1 MRHAPTIEYVRR
13 LSDTDPSTM
22 ADAITEACEAI
33 GKAAESQQV
42 MVYGPAVSF
51 AGNHL
56 VLRWSS
62 DFPSLAKDVLR
73 KLLPSDSRKPA
84 SRFHAV
90 DTSPEAVARGYAEC
104 IDTPPPAA
112 PANYALPEF
121 SEPVVAGLSKQAL
134 QTATTPQLQ
143 NLQSTLSSST
153 EVHATE
159 TMTGDYIPPANAEPL
174 PVLAP
179 GESLNEPVAFADP
192 GPHGSEYVTP
202 TEEAAYVSDRE
213 AAEVRS
219 TVATSD
225 GTALSRN
232 MPVKVA
238 IDGEEPASGIVQAG
252 PRGMLVVKGVVRV
265 KLDDGQTVFAKP
277 EALTASKE

>member
-1 MRHAPTIEYVRR
+1 
-13 LSDTDPSTM
+13 M

-90 DTSPEAVARGYAEC
+90 DTSPEAAARGYAEC
-104 IDTPPPAA
+104 IDVEPRPKADFP
-112 PANYALPEF
+112 PEF
-121 SEPVVAGLSKQAL
+121 SEPVVANPNIVHNEVWVDPADVRVFDPTAL
-134 QTATTPQLQ
+134 AASIDGEL
-143 NLQSTLSSST
+143 L
-153 EVHATE
+153 A
-159 TMTGDYIPPANAEPL
+159 
-174 PVLAP
+174 PVLPALVP
-179 GESLNEPVAFADP
+179 GESLKEPVAFADP
-192 GPHGSEYVTP
+192 GPLGDVGPGYLARNDEQNRAS
-202 TEEAAYVSDRE
+202 AAQPVDC
-213 AAEVRS
+213 AAQARAA
-219 TVATSD
+219 TTSD
-225 GTALSRN
+225 GVALSRN

-238 IDGEEPASGIVQAG
+238 IDGQEPASGIVQAG

-265 KLDDGQTVFAKP
+265 KLDDGQTVFARP

>member
-1 MRHAPTIEYVRR
+1 
-13 LSDTDPSTM
+13 M

-56 VLRWSS
+56 VLRWSA

-90 DTSPEAVARGYAEC
+90 DTSPEAAARGYAEC
-104 IDTPPPAA
+104 IDVEPRPKADFP
-112 PANYALPEF
+112 PEF
-121 SEPVVAGLSKQAL
+121 SEPVVANPNIVHNEVWVDPAAVRVFDPTAL
-134 QTATTPQLQ
+134 AASIDGEL
-143 NLQSTLSSST
+143 L
-153 EVHATE
+153 A
-159 TMTGDYIPPANAEPL
+159 
-174 PVLAP
+174 PVLPALVP
-179 GESLNEPVAFADP
+179 GESLKEPVAFADP

-252 PRGMLVVKGVVRV
+252 PRGMLVVKGMVRV